1 MISRRSLMS
10 GILAAGVSPWIVKSG
25 VLMPVKK
32 IIVPPLFRPEFI
44 DLSFNGPWAKLYE
57 YTERDIYEIDRLEI
71 GQAEFV
77 RF

>member
-1 MISRRSLMS
+1 MISRRSLLS

-32 IIVPPLFRPEFI
+32 IIVPPLFRLEFI

-57 YTERDIYEIDRLEI
+57 YTEVIGIDRLEI
-71 GQAEFV
+71 RRAEFV
-77 RF
+77 RL